1 MSIPVIQ
8 LDNGTASPIVLTNL
22 GLTVPGSGSVVAT
35 GNPNSVLLPDLLSDP
50 QLHVFVDAGDIT
62 FTVDGTALTV
72 NQSIAYVEYTNIGDN
87 YAATTAP
94 TVNDDADAGFSVGSV
109 WIDVSSDT
117 AYLCVDHTNNAAVWA
132 TLGGDAAFGTPVSV
146 GSANAPGTAQ
156 THSRSDHVHAHGNRP
171 GGSEHALVTTS
182 VAGFMSAADKTKLDG
197 LANTAGSTAFS
208 SASLSTSLGVFQDAF
223 PSQNLS
229 VPEDG
234 LYLIMFGCNVQGS
247 SGNTVNEIAVRVTG
261 VVVADSQR
269 LIQGNGGASLSSF
282 CHTFVNLTTS
292 DTVTGVWRKSSGS
305 GTSTVGNRRISIFRL
320 NVTP

>member
-8 LDNGTASPIVLTNL
+8 LDNGTASPIVLINL

-35 GNPNSVLLPDLLSDP
+35 GNPNNVMLCDLLSDP

-62 FTVDGTALTV
+62 FTVDGTALTA

-87 YAATTAP
+87 YAATGAP
-94 TVNDDADAGFSVGSV
+94 TVNDDADAGYSVGSV

-146 GSANAPGTAQ
+146 GSTNSAGTAQ

-171 GGSEHALVTTS
+171 GGSEHAVATTS
-182 VAGFMSAADKTKLDG
+182 VNGFMSAADKTKLDNLVINEG
-197 LANTAGSTAFS
+197 DSEFS
-208 SASLSTSLGVFQDAF
+208 STVLATSLGTFQDAF
-223 PSQNLS
+223 PGQNIT
-229 VPEDG
+229 VPTTG
-234 LYLIMFGCNVQGS
+234 NYLIWFGCNIGGS
-247 SGNTVNEIAVRVTG
+247 SGNTVNEIGITRNAVIIS
-261 VVVADSQR
+261 DSTR
-269 LIQGNGGASLSSF
+269 LIQGNGGAALSSI
-282 CHTFVNLTTS
+282 CHTVIALTAG
-292 DTVTGVWRKSSGS
+292 DTITGVWRKNAGS
-305 GTSTVGNRRISIFRL
+305 GTSTVGNRRITIMRS